1 MFYLSE
7 EDYSKLCGKK
17 KESKYKSKKIVLD
30 GISFDS
36 LKEAN
41 RYSHLILLQKAG
53 EISDL
58 QLQVPFVLVPAQH
71 LPDTIGPRGGVKKGK
86 CIEEAVVYYADFVY
100 TDSSGEK
107 VVEDTKGVRTAAY
120 VIKRKLMLSVHG
132 IRIKGI

>member
-1 MFYLSE
+1 
-7 EDYSKLCGKK
+7 
-17 KESKYKSKKIVLD
+17 
-30 GISFDS
+30 

-86 CIEEAVVYYADFVY
+86 CIEEAVLYYADFVY

-132 IRIKGI
+132 IRIKEI